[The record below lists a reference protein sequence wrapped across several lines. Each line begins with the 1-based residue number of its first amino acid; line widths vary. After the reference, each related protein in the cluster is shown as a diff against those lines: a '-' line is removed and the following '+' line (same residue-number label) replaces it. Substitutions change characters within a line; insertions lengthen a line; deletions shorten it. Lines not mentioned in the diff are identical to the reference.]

1 MLKGWYLMS
10 NTKDPSALFLELKN
24 IMKRLRDPGGC
35 PWDRKQSYQTLR
47 PYIIEEAYE
56 LVDAIDSG
64 DKGAIVEEAGD
75 LLLQVVFISTIAE
88 EQGDFTVSE
97 VIQAISEKLIRRHPH
112 VFGDIEVNG
121 SAEVLKNWE
130 RIKLQEKKDKKVEIS
145 ILSGVPKGLP
155 PLVKALRMQQ
165 KAASIGFDWLSGNQE
180 PVFDKIEEEL
190 LEFRQAMEKEDV
202 ENMVEEIGDV
212 LFSVVNLARRL
223 NIDPGLALEQSN
235 KKFKKRF
242 GFIEKKVL
250 ESDKDW
256 SDFSLNELDELWTC
270 AKSML

>member
-1 MLKGWYLMS
+1 MS
-10 NTKDPSALFLELKN
+10 DKKDPSALFLELKN
-24 IMKRLRDPGGC
+24 IMKRLREPGGC

-64 DKGAIVEEAGD
+64 EKGAIVEEAGD

-88 EQGDFTVSE
+88 EQGDFTVSD
-97 VIQAISEKLIRRHPH
+97 VIQTISEKLIRRHPH
-112 VFGDIEVNG
+112 VFGEVAVNG
-121 SAEVLKNWE
+121 SDEVLKNWE

-155 PLVKALRMQQ
+155 PLVKALRIQQ
-165 KAASIGFDWLSGNQE
+165 KAASIGFDWPSDDQE
-180 PVFDKIEEEL
+180 PVFDKIDEEL
-190 LEFRQAMEKEDV
+190 LEFRQAMKKKDTD
-202 ENMVEEIGDV
+202 NMVEEIGDI

-223 NIDPGLALEQSN
+223 NIDPGLALEQTN
-235 KKFKKRF
+235 KKFTKRF
-242 GFIEKKVL
+242 SSVEKTVL
-250 ESDKDW
+250 ESNKDW
-256 SDFSLNELDELWTC
+256 QDFSLNELDELWNC